1 MRGVVVITG
10 ASAGA
15 GRATAREFAR
25 RGYSIGLIARGLG
38 RLHATRDEVESLGS
52 RAVVLPADVAD
63 EREVESAADR
73 AERELGPIDV
83 WVNSAMATIFAPV
96 ASITPEEFVRATQV
110 TYLGAVWGTMAA
122 LRRMRTR
129 NRGVIVQVGSAL
141 AYCSIPLQA
150 PYCGAKH
157 ALRGFTDSVRT
168 ELLHEG
174 SRIHVTMVQL
184 PALNTPQF
192 EWCRS
197 RMPRRAQPVPPVFQ
211 PEVAAKAIVWAA
223 EHRRRELYVGWPAVK
238 AILGTKLAPSY
249 ADRLLAKAG
258 FEGQQTSEPD
268 SGRRPDNL
276 FEPVPGEYS
285 AHGRFDSARPFSFQ
299 LWMNTHLGWIVAG
312 AAAVTTSLLGLILKW
327 RRKARPLTHEAH

>member
-25 RGYSIGLIARGLG
+25 RGYSVGLIARGLD
-38 RLHATRDEVESLGS
+38 RLHAARAEVEALGS

-63 EREVESAADR
+63 EREVERAAER
-73 AERELGPIDV
+73 AERELGPIDI
-83 WVNSAMATIFAPV
+83 WVNGAMATIFAPV

-110 TYLGAVWGTMAA
+110 TYLGAVWGTLAA
-122 LRRMRTR
+122 LRRMRPR

-192 EWCRS
+192 DWGRS
-197 RMPRRAQPVPPVFQ
+197 RMPHRAQPVPPVFQ
-211 PEVAAKAIVWAA
+211 PEVAAKAIAWAA
-223 EHRRRELYVGWPAVK
+223 EHRRREVHVGWPAVK
-238 AILGTKLAPSY
+238 AILGTKLAPAH
-249 ADRLLAKAG
+249 ADRLLARAG
-258 FEGQQTSEPD
+258 FEGQQTKEPE
-268 SGRRPDNL
+268 GRRPDNL
-276 FEPVPGEYS
+276 FEPVPGDFS
-285 AHGRFDSARPFSFQ
+285 ARGRFDAQARPFSVQ
-299 LWMNTHLGWIVAG
+299 LWINTHLGWIVAG
-312 AAAVTTSLLGLILKW
+312 AAAVTTSIFGLLMRS
-327 RRKARPLTHEAH
+327 RRRARPIAHETD